1 MTFKKVKYYIILSLL
16 VVMIVCVTA
25 FSGFG
30 TTSGAIDPIL
40 PEDPGSVEDPN
51 LPEDPEDSEEDVTL
65 PTFKTWDKLWEY
77 SYNILLEGYASTF
90 TMSVD
95 ANSMGVSAIQ
105 SFAGSENLNAE
116 NDELFLE
123 YFPTNSNP
131 LAGSSATYYE
141 YERITYEKAEKRK
154 TYNVNY
160 AERTYNFTDEEI
172 SVRERNSEVSPILYG
187 LRSLELNKNNV
198 TVNSF
203 DKLTN
208 SSYYIIK
215 LSYKLDKLTEG
226 YYNGFTSTG
235 LVESVDINAITI
247 EIRIS
252 KKTGAL
258 YSITTTEDYKNNVS
272 FLPITADC
280 ISTCVQVFQMS

>member
-51 LPEDPEDSEEDVTL
+51 LPEGPEDSEEEDVTL

-77 SYNILLEGYASTF
+77 SYNILLEGYTSTF

-116 NDELFLE
+116 TGELFLE
-123 YFPTNSNP
+123 YFTTNSNP
-131 LAGSSATYYE
+131 LAGSTATYYE

-172 SVRERNSEVSPILYG
+172 DVRERNSEVRL
-187 LRSLELNKNNV
+187 
-198 TVNSF
+198 
-203 DKLTN
+203 
-208 SSYYIIK
+208 SSTD
-215 LSYKLDKLTEG
+215 LG
-226 YYNGFTSTG
+226 
-235 LVESVDINAITI
+235 V
-247 EIRIS
+247 
-252 KKTGAL
+252 
-258 YSITTTEDYKNNVS
+258 
-272 FLPITADC
+272 
-280 ISTCVQVFQMS
+280 

>member
-30 TTSGAIDPIL
+30 TTSGVIDPIL
-40 PEDPGSVEDPN
+40 PEEPSQEDPT
-51 LPEDPEDSEEDVTL
+51 LPEVPDISQEDVTL

-77 SYNILLEGYASTF
+77 SYNILLEGYTSTF

-123 YFPTNSNP
+123 YFTTNSNP

-172 SVRERNSEVSPILYG
+172 DVRERNSEVRL
-187 LRSLELNKNNV
+187 
-198 TVNSF
+198 
-203 DKLTN
+203 
-208 SSYYIIK
+208 SSTD
-215 LSYKLDKLTEG
+215 LG
-226 YYNGFTSTG
+226 
-235 LVESVDINAITI
+235 V
-247 EIRIS
+247 
-252 KKTGAL
+252 
-258 YSITTTEDYKNNVS
+258 
-272 FLPITADC
+272 
-280 ISTCVQVFQMS
+280 

>member
-25 FSGFG
+25 FSGHG

-77 SYNILLEGYASTF
+77 SYNILLEGYTSTF

-116 NDELFLE
+116 TGELFLE
-123 YFPTNSNP
+123 YFTTNSNP
-131 LAGSSATYYE
+131 LAGSTATYYE

-172 SVRERNSEVSPILYG
+172 DVRERNSEVRPNLYA
-187 LRSLELNKNNV
+187 LRGLELNKNNV
-198 TVNSF
+198 NYVF
-203 DKLTN
+203 DKLSN

-280 ISTCVQVFQMS
+280 FSTAVQIFQMS

>member
-25 FSGFG
+25 FSGLG

-51 LPEDPEDSEEDVTL
+51 LPEGPEDSEEDVTL

-77 SYNILLEGYASTF
+77 SYNILLEGYTSTF

-123 YFPTNSNP
+123 YFTTNSNP

-172 SVRERNSEVSPILYG
+172 DVRERNSEVSPKFICFK
-187 LRSLELNKNNV
+187 R
-198 TVNSF
+198 
-203 DKLTN
+203 
-208 SSYYIIK
+208 
-215 LSYKLDKLTEG
+215 
-226 YYNGFTSTG
+226 
-235 LVESVDINAITI
+235 
-247 EIRIS
+247 IRT
-252 KKTGAL
+252 K
-258 YSITTTEDYKNNVS
+258 
-272 FLPITADC
+272 
-280 ISTCVQVFQMS
+280 

>member
-1 MTFKKVKYYIILSLL
+1 
-16 VVMIVCVTA
+16 MIVCVTA
-25 FSGFG
+25 FSGLG

-51 LPEDPEDSEEDVTL
+51 LPEGPEDSEEDVTL

-77 SYNILLEGYASTF
+77 SYNILLEGYTSTF

-123 YFPTNSNP
+123 YFTTNSNP

-172 SVRERNSEVSPILYG
+172 NVRERNSEVSPILYG

-235 LVESVDINAITI
+235 LVESVDINVITI
-247 EIRIS
+247 EMRIS

-258 YSITTTEDYKNNVS
+258 YSITTTEDYRNNVS